1 MTDTLGTAA
10 ENLEL
15 LKQFNVGS
23 GNRPWIWTWHQTCR
37 NLSVLCRR
45 PRSHASAW
53 FEQLHHSLERK
64 KTLDHVY
71 TNQLYLCSKV
81 EVVELKLS
89 DHRPLKFTLVQK
101 WMEEQ
106 TRHVLSPLGCW
117 QCPQRFT
124 DYEWTEHLKKV
135 WTQHPEV
142 PLLNHL
148 PKDVDVDIEWNS
160 ITASSMTCLTVARR
174 SLVPLKTDQLV
185 SRVTMSKSSRLL
197 REFAL
202 ILVT

>member
-1 MTDTLGTAA
+1 MLDLVTGHGYGLGTRHVGTFQCCADA
-10 ENLEL
+10 QGATPL
-15 LKQFNVGS
+15 LGLNSFITRWKG
-23 GNRPWIWTWHQTCR
+23 
-37 NLSVLCRR
+37 
-45 PRSHASAW
+45 
-53 FEQLHHSLERK
+53 K

-142 PLLNHL
+142 LLLNHL